1 MKMLAASFLWMEASG
16 LALLTLLLSSSPL
29 LHLTALAGQSLP
41 VSILDTLLSVAV
53 LAPPPPQ
60 WPVSSCLPC
69 HCSCFIRGL
78 GILHISVKACVY
90 DKITELQ
97 LGHIEKRES

>member
-53 LAPPPPQ
+53 PAPPPPQ
-60 WPVSSCLPC
+60 CPILFLFAVSLLLFHSRL
-69 HCSCFIRGL
+69 
-78 GILHISVKACVY
+78 LHISVKACVY
-90 DKITELQ
+90 DKITKLQ